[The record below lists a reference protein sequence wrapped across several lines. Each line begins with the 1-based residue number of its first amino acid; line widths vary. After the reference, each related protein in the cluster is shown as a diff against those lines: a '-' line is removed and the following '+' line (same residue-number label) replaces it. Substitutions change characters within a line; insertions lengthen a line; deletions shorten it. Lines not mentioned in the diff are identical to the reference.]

1 MYIEEIT
8 LDGFKSYATRVT
20 VPNFD
25 PFFNAITGLNGSGK
39 SNILDAICF
48 VLGITNLSQ
57 VRANSLQ
64 ELVYKQ
70 GQAGVTKATVSIV
83 FNNADKA
90 NGPVEY
96 QHLDQITVTRQLVI
110 GGRNKYLINGHVAQP
125 TRVQNLF
132 HSVSLNVNNP
142 HFLIMQGRI
151 TKVLNMKPPE
161 ILGMLEEAA
170 GTRMYETKKDAALR
184 TLEKKQVKV
193 QEIEKVMNEEILP
206 ACERL
211 RREKGQYMEWQ
222 AANANADRLRRFCVA
237 FRYVEAQRMEASG
250 LEEIEKERE
259 GVAELARLIA
269 DLDKEA
275 REKEADMK
283 ELQAQKERQSGRE
296 VKDLAEA
303 ADNLSKKLVQLTT
316 GRKNA
321 GENLDAEKATCD
333 QYRAS
338 ISELAEE
345 TLAAKLAAATDAR
358 DAAAAAADA
367 ATAAIEAA
375 QRELAGAEAGDGRD
389 ESNRSLQE
397 RVADAQTAQMA
408 AEGEVQEAN
417 VRAKHLEKQLAEQRK
432 ALAAKEKEAGS
443 LAQELKRERAAVDA
457 CQQRLAKLGFDK
469 EAAAQLQATADTA
482 RVQVQRCKDHVDQL
496 SSTLTSM
503 DFQYRDPD
511 RGFDRAAVKGVV
523 ARLVRVKDPAT
534 TTALEV
540 AAGGKLYQVVV
551 DTEATAKA
559 LLSRGQLRNRVT
571 IIPLNKV
578 SSRSA
583 SPAVQ
588 AAAAKIGRGKAT
600 IALELVGYDAEL
612 GAAMKYTFGNAF
624 VCKDAATAKSLAFH
638 KEVHTRCV
646 TLEGDDF
653 NPSGTLT
660 GGSRSTGASLL
671 TRLHELALAEEE
683 LAGHSETLAAAESRL
698 KDMAAAAKEHS
709 KLTQELELKR
719 HALGLL
725 EERIAGSE
733 SAQLAAAVAAAEAD
747 LTAAKDAAAA
757 AKARKAEMAA
767 SAKELEKELAN
778 LGKEKDKRTKAAQA
792 KLKAAK
798 SGAETARGKLKTA
811 AAALAEAAAEKDAA
825 AEERAA
831 LETQLAAAEATV
843 KELEAAAAK
852 LDAEVADVRG
862 RYEAAAAKLQERRDA
877 LVKCDHGIADL
888 AKQRAVLERQSTDAA
903 VDKKKLEHKL
913 ARMEKDAR
921 DSAGVCKQLETEY
934 PWIGSEKRLF
944 GRAGSDYDWTARD
957 PQAAFAEY
965 RQLEETLQ
973 GLSKT
978 LNKKVM
984 QMFDKAESEYRELSE
999 KKRIVEND
1007 KEKIKKVIAELDEK
1021 KREALGKTWEK
1032 VNKDFGSIFSM
1043 LLPGTSAKLEPP
1055 EGGTF
1060 LDGLE
1065 VRVAFGDVW
1074 KESLT
1079 ELSGGQRSL
1088 LALSLILAMLLFK
1101 PAPIYILDE
1110 VDAALDLSHTQ
1121 NIGRM
1126 IKTHFPYSQFIVVS
1140 LKEGMFSN
1148 ANVLF
1153 RTKFVDGVSTVTRTA
1168 NDRKEGTAAERQ
1180 KGAQR
1185 QNRPALTENMRA

>member
-83 FNNADKA
+83 FNNTDKA

-193 QEIEKVMNEEILP
+193 TEIEKVMNEEILP

-237 FRYVEAQRMEASG
+237 YRYVQAQRMEESG
-250 LEEIEKERE
+250 KEEIERERE

-269 DLDKEA
+269 ELDAEA
-275 REKEADMK
+275 AEKERDIAQ
-283 ELQAQKERQSGRE
+283 LQAQKERQSGRE
-296 VKDLAEA
+296 VKELAEE
-303 ADNLSKKLVQLTT
+303 ADGLSK
-316 GRKNA
+316 N
-321 GENLDAEKATCD
+321 
-333 QYRAS
+333 
-338 ISELAEE
+338 ELAEE
-345 TLAAKLAAATDAR
+345 TLAAKVAVAAEAR

-367 ATAAIEAA
+367 AAGAVEAA
-375 QRELAGAEAGDGRD
+375 VRELAGAEAGDGRD
-389 ESNRSLQE
+389 ESNRSVQE
-397 RVADAQTAQMA
+397 RLADAQTAQTA

-417 VRAKHLEKQLAEQRK
+417 VRAKHLEKQLSEQRK
-432 ALAAKEKEAGS
+432 ALAAKEKEAGL
-443 LAQELKRERAAVDA
+443 LAQELKRERGT
-457 CQQRLAKLGFDK
+457 LAYD
-469 EAAAQLQATADTA
+469 EAAAAQLQAAADTA

-503 DFQYRDPD
+503 DFQYKDPD
-511 RGFDRAAVKGVV
+511 RGFNRAAVKGVV
-523 ARLVRVKDPAT
+523 AKLVRVKDPST

-551 DTEATAKA
+551 DSEATAKA

-571 IIPLNKV
+571 IIPLNK
-578 SSRSA
+578 SRA
-583 SPAVQ
+583 HAVQ
-588 AAAAKIGRGKAT
+588 AAAAKIGRGRAT
-600 IALELVGYDAEL
+600 IALELVGFDADL
-612 GAAMKYTFGNAF
+612 GAAMKYAFGNAF
-624 VCKDAATAKSLAFH
+624 VCKDATTAKSLAFH
-638 KEVHTRCV
+638 KEVRTRCV

-660 GGSRSTGASLL
+660 GGSRSAGASLL

-683 LAGHSETLAAAESRL
+683 LAGHSETLAAAEAQL
-698 KDMAAAAKEHS
+698 KGMAAAAKEHA
-709 KLTQELELKR
+709 KLMQELELKA
-719 HALGLL
+719 HALSLL
-725 EERIAGSE
+725 QERIAGSE
-733 SAQLAAAVAAAEAD
+733 SAQLAEAVAALEAD
-747 LTAAKDAAAA
+747 LAAAKDAAAA
-757 AKARKAEMAA
+757 AKARKAQMAA
-767 SAKELEKELAN
+767 SAKELEKELGN
-778 LGKEKDKRTKAAQA
+778 LGKEKDKHIKAAQA
-792 KLKAAK
+792 KLKGAK
-798 SGAETARGKLKTA
+798 SGAETVRGKLKKA
-811 AAALAEAAAEKDAA
+811 AAALAEAAAEKEAA

-843 KELEAAAAK
+843 KELEAAAEK
-852 LDAEVADVRG
+852 LDAEVAEVRG
-862 RYEAAAAKLQERRDA
+862 SYEAAAAKLQERRDA
-877 LVKCDHGIADL
+877 LSECERGIGDL
-888 AKQRAVLERQSTDAA
+888 AKQRAQLERESTDAA
-903 VDKKKLEHKL
+903 VNKKKLEHKL

-921 DSAGVCKQLETEY
+921 DSADVCKQLEKEY

-944 GRAGSDYDWTARD
+944 GRPGSDYDWTARD
-957 PQAAFAEY
+957 PEAAFAEY
-965 RQLEETLQ
+965 KKLEDTLQ

-978 LNKKVM
+978 LNKRVM
-984 QMFDKAESEYRELSE
+984 QMFDKAEAEYRELSE

-1021 KREALGKTWEK
+1021 KREALGKTWRK
-1032 VNKDFGSIFSM
+1032 VNQDFGSIFSV

-1055 EGGTF
+1055 EGATF

-1126 IKTHFPYSQFIVVS
+1126 IKSHFPYSQFIVVS

-1153 RTKFVDGVSTVTRTA
+1153 RTKFVDGVSAVTRTA
-1168 NDRKEGTAAERQ
+1168 THQKEGTAAQQQKASQRQ
-1180 KGAQR
+1180 K
-1185 QNRPALTENMRA
+1185 RPALTENVRV